1 MTKFGSMLLAMVA
14 MAMATP
20 SAAKGGWIFLGDK
33 TVNDSGDHDTVS
45 LPGGKRYARIR
56 VCVDKAP
63 VRFYDVSVHFANG
76 GTQDAS
82 VAALVS
88 PGACTRA
95 IDLKGGAR
103 DITKITFLYEA
114 KSLGKK
120 AAQVRVYGQ

>member
-1 MTKFGSMLLAMVA
+1 MTKFGSVLLAMVA
-14 MAMATP
+14 AAIATP
-20 SAAKGGWIFLGDK
+20 AAAQGGWVFLGDK

-56 VCVDKAP
+56 VCVDRAP
-63 VRFYDVSVHFANG
+63 VRFYDVSVQFANG
-76 GTQDAS
+76 GTQDVS
-82 VAALVS
+82 VRALID

-103 DITKITFLYEA
+103 DISKISFLYEA

-120 AAQVRVYGQ
+120 AARVRVYGQ